1 MKKPRTLAHW
11 KGKTLAEKLKGK
23 ISESEPEPLTRDGRF
38 EEIER
43 LQSELWDAVNEIV
56 PPGVPIDE
64 ITEPIPRAF
73 LLLCNLAEQQQ
84 EVLREI
90 RKEVRQERNRVDH
103 LNDSLED
110 HCREQEEKELDPRQ
124 DPAAW
129 ADGRGC

>member
-1 MKKPRTLAHW
+1 MNEKA
-11 KGKTLAEKLKGK
+11 KTLMEKLKAKARELG
-23 ISESEPEPLTRDGRF
+23 PTL
-38 EEIER
+38 EERVERIER
-43 LQSELWDAVNEIV
+43 LQSDFCDAVNEIV
-56 PPGVPIDE
+56 PPGAPIDE
-64 ITEPIPRAF
+64 ITEPIPRAM

-84 EVLREI
+84 EILREI